1 MKKKIKTTSEEDLQ
15 SIYNLPAEI
24 GIHEYDIAIEDGQ
37 MKIDFT
43 NIVNPEGQDLFSF
56 ITKEINK
63 RTLPSHSHTIKLPKE
78 MSIAKSVQ
86 IASSGSGKPST
97 IELNNSW
104 GIIANI
110 LYAFTGDSKCF
121 ETIYK
126 LYNSGSE
133 AKISVTDEDTINT
146 AAIETDWKTE
156 SAGSGSSGAGGF
168 FSGYSWKDIVDQ

>member
-1 MKKKIKTTSEEDLQ
+1 
-15 SIYNLPAEI
+15 
-24 GIHEYDIAIEDGQ
+24 
-37 MKIDFT
+37 
-43 NIVNPEGQDLFSF
+43 
-56 ITKEINK
+56 
-63 RTLPSHSHTIKLPKE
+63 

-146 AAIETDWKTE
+146 ADIETDWKTE